1 MGMTPTLLDID
12 FHMILSTPDPPPPT
26 PHSQIAVSHNQ
37 DRSRIALLT
46 VLITFQGK
54 LAN

>member
-12 FHMILSTPDPPPPT
+12 FHMILSTPDPPT

-46 VLITFQGK
+46 VLITFKGK

>member
-12 FHMILSTPDPPPPT
+12 FHMTLSTPPPPPL

-37 DRSRIALLT
+37 DRIALLT
-46 VLITFQGK
+46 VLITFKGK
-54 LAN
+54 LTN

>member
-1 MGMTPTLLDID
+1 MGMTPTLLDKD
-12 FHMILSTPDPPPPT
+12 FHMILSTPDDPPPHP
-26 PHSQIAVSHNQ
+26 IAVSHNQ

-46 VLITFQGK
+46 VLITFKGK